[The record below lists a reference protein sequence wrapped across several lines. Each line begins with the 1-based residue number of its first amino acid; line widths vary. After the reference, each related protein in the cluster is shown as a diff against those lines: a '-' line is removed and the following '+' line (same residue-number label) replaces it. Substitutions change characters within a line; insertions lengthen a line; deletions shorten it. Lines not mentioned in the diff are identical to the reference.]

1 MQNQVV
7 RWVTL
12 GILLVAAGC
21 NKTGTSTDATNSG
34 TASSAPSAAA
44 APAPAPAP
52 PVVVPAGTS
61 LTVTVDQTVGTKQN
75 QSGDHFEASL
85 AEPVTVDGSQVLPS
99 GAKIRGTVTEA
110 ESAGHLKGAAEL
122 SLTLDSI
129 TVRGER
135 YSIATST
142 YVEKGKAR
150 GKRTAVGA
158 GGGAAVGAIIGALAG
173 GGKGA
178 AIGAGAGAGAGT
190 AGAAYTGDRDV
201 SVSAET
207 RLHFKLTKSLSVAQ

>member
-1 MQNQVV
+1 MRNGQVV

-12 GILLVAAGC
+12 GVLLVAAGC

-34 TASSAPSAAA
+34 TASNAPAAA
-44 APAPAPAP
+44 APAPAPAAP
-52 PVVVPAGTS
+52 PAVVPAGTS
-61 LTVTVDQTVGTKQN
+61 LTVTVDQAVGTKQN

-85 AEPVTVDGSQVLPS
+85 AEPVTVEGNQVLPA

-110 ESAGHLKGAAEL
+110 ESAGHLKGGATL

-150 GKRTAVGA
+150 GKRTAIGA

-190 AGAAYTGDRDV
+190 VAQVATKGQRV
-201 SVSAET
+201 RVPSET
-207 RLHFKLTKSLSVAQ
+207 RLTFTLQQPVRL